1 MYGCEKRPD
10 ALNIVFCNRTAHN
23 PSAMALKPIPEA
35 DHITVRSAVAKCRSR
50 TYLILFTVSLLQTA
64 AASEFPPPVSRS
76 DIPRLMNATAFVRG
90 LSEEA
95 LIALVPEQSGLRF
108 IDCPNCT
115 AGHQENQL
123 IWKPESPDSV
133 ACRYCGHQYPSEV
146 YPATESVTV
155 LSPQG
160 KTAKFP
166 YWADSKGYRH
176 FFAAR
181 RDDLVRDYLAERT
194 RELALLYAVTEDPIY
209 ARRAAILLDRFAQVF
224 PGWCYHFDYPFQ
236 QKQIYDG
243 HVSPAQFRPGY
254 RTARWNWW
262 AYSDIPVPL
271 VEAYD
276 WIRDSGVFAALTTER
291 GIDTAMRIE
300 QDLIRNAAE
309 QVLANPEPYTNMS
322 PTAWRA
328 LVLSGRVLNEPRYVH
343 EVVRRLRTFVDTQFF
358 YDGAWPEGSPDYAAQ
373 TVGGLERVLS
383 LLRGYSDPEDY
394 SDAVDGGRFDQLD
407 PAVSLPAMKQARE
420 AQMKMR
426 LPDGRSVPVHDTWST
441 SRRGSLKSTSPWL
454 LPALGHAC
462 LGGGT
467 DRHQTQLHLTWSG
480 GYGHSHADNLS
491 ILLFAHQR
499 ELLSDLGYSHTAYR
513 SWTLA
518 TAAHNTVVI
527 DGRNQALGS
536 RQAPTDGRLLFC
548 DLRNPRV
555 QVVSADGTRGY
566 PGLASIYRRTM
577 VLVAADEGSYYA
589 VDLFEVNGGRTH
601 DYFLHGDADHVG
613 TVTTELPLTQLSTLL
628 PSGFNWAPTQNEGE
642 AHRTSETHYA
652 YGFLRN
658 LRSADATAEAVL
670 PVTFHSDAAD
680 SGPGVRVFLFPQAD
694 SQLITGDNPSVRLA
708 REDDANLERFH
719 RPFLMLRHR
728 PDDGRSRFLSV
739 LEPFEIRPSL
749 NSVERISVSGDAVV
763 LRVQT
768 GDRTDLIV
776 VGADERV
783 MIPSND
789 SQAIA
794 FKGLLGVLSLRH
806 GDVEQAY
813 ALGEGGWSCGDYQLI
828 SSAPQSTTLIGVDA
842 DTLIVPGRNHTPP
855 GPGDILRLITA
866 DGWVYPYSIA
876 DVQTRDETWQLR
888 VNEGPGFVYDT
899 ALQQL
904 KLTSFPQREHRGS
917 VQIEWISSATQSLER
932 N

>member
-1 MYGCEKRPD
+1 
-10 ALNIVFCNRTAHN
+10 
-23 PSAMALKPIPEA
+23 MALKPTSEA
-35 DHITVRSAVAKCRSR
+35 NRAAFQSGSAKYRSR
-50 TYLILFTVSLLQTA
+50 LLLLLFTVSLFHKA
-64 AASEFPPPVSRS
+64 AASEFPPPVSTS
-76 DIPRLMNATAFVRG
+76 DIPRLMNATAYVRG
-90 LSEEA
+90 LSEDA
-95 LIALVPEQSGLRF
+95 LIALVPDQSGLRF

-115 AGHQENQL
+115 GGHQENQL
-123 IWKPESPDSV
+123 IWKPESPDQI

-155 LSPQG
+155 RNPHGESVQ
-160 KTAKFP
+160 FP
-166 YWADSKGYRH
+166 YWADSGGYRH
-176 FFAAR
+176 FFSAR
-181 RDDLVRDYLAERT
+181 RDDLVRDYLADRT
-194 RELALLYAVTEDPIY
+194 RELALLYAVTEDPSY

-236 QKQIYDG
+236 QKEIYDG
-243 HVSPAQFRPGY
+243 DVSPAQFRPGY

-276 WIRDSGVFAALTTER
+276 WIRDSSVFAQLTTER

-328 LVLSGRVLNEPRYVH
+328 LVLSGRVLKEPRYVH

-383 LLRGYSDPEDY
+383 LLRGYSDPADY

-407 PAVSLPAMKQARE
+407 LAVSLPAMKQARE

-491 ILLFAHQR
+491 ILLFAHQC

-527 DGRNQALGS
+527 DGRNQSLGG

-548 DLRNPRV
+548 DISNPRI

-566 PGLASIYRRTM
+566 AGLASVYQRTM
-577 VLVAADEGSYYA
+577 ILVKADEDHHYA
-589 VDLFEVNGGRTH
+589 VDLFEVEGGRTH

-613 TVTTELPLTQLSTLL
+613 TVTTELPLAQLPTLL
-628 PSGFNWAPTQNEGE
+628 PSGFNWTPTQNEGE

-658 LRSADATAEAVL
+658 LKSGAVTSEAML
-670 PVTFHSDAAD
+670 PVTFRSDGTD
-680 SGPGVRVFLFPQAD
+680 SGPGIRVLLFPQAD
-694 SQLITGDNPSVRLA
+694 SQLITGQNPSVRLA
-708 REDDANLERFH
+708 REDDANLEKFH
-719 RPFLMLRHR
+719 RPFLMLRHQ
-728 PDDGRSRFLSV
+728 PSDSRSRFLAL
-739 LEPFEIRPSL
+739 LEAFETRPSL
-749 NSVERISVSGDAVV
+749 NSVERISISGEAVV
-763 LRVQT
+763 LRVRI
-768 GDRTDLIV
+768 GDRTDLIAV
-776 VGADERV
+776 SADELV
-783 MIPSND
+783 TIPSND
-789 SQAIA
+789 SEAIT
-794 FKGLLGVLSLRH
+794 FQGKLGVLSLRN
-806 GDVEQAY
+806 GDVEHAY
-813 ALGEGGWSCGDYQLI
+813 ALGAGGWTCGGFQLI

-842 DTLIVPGRNHTPP
+842 DSLIVNKQDLLPP
-855 GPGDILRLITA
+855 RPGDILRLITT
-866 DGWVYPYSIA
+866 DGWVYPCSTA
-876 DVQTRDETWQLR
+876 DVQSRDDTWLLR
-888 VNEGPGFVYDT
+888 VNEGPAFVYDT

-904 KLTSFPQREHRGS
+904 KLTSFPQREHLGP
-917 VQIEWISSATQSLER
+917 VQIEWISSATETLEHR
-932 N
+932 